1 MGKIVNKNISNKL
14 TNENKCYKIK
24 SINSLKGG
32 VIMKKDET
40 FFEYPTFDNIREVIY
55 YSVKRYPENLAFIV
69 KHKNTEDNKDVTYE
83 NITYKEFL
91 KQVNALGTGLYN
103 LGMKGKRIAIISKN
117 RYEWVL
123 SFVSLLLGGIVAVPI
138 DKDLEFGE
146 FENSLVRSKADA
158 IIFDSKYEDSLK
170 EIRANGKTNLK
181 EYICMDES
189 KEFKNLQKIKEKGQ
203 ELIDSGN
210 DKYIKCDIDNNALA
224 ELVFTSGTTSE
235 SKVVMLSNYNLAR
248 NISDMQLVEDFRESD
263 VNLAFLPL
271 HHTFGSTGQL
281 IMLSSGLTTAFP
293 DGLRYIAQNLKE
305 YHVTFFVGVPL
316 LIESIYKKLNKEI
329 EKQGKTKLIKALK
342 VFTNFLL
349 KLHIDIRRK
358 VYKSIIDE
366 LGGLRFVISGAA
378 ALDKEVE
385 KGFNDLGILTVQGYG
400 LTEASPVLIAENYK
414 YRRYGSIGFPM
425 PSVKVK
431 IVDKNEEGV
440 GELIA
445 KAPNVMMGYYEDEV
459 ATNETIKDG
468 WLYTGDLAYI
478 DKDGFVYI
486 TGRKKNVV
494 VLKNGKNIYPEELEF
509 LINKLDIVK
518 DSMVFGIP
526 KEDDLLLS
534 AKVQYDEEY
543 VKANYPDADEEK
555 IEKIIWEE
563 IKEINKTLPTYKY
576 IKNLIVTKEE
586 FIKTTTAKIKR
597 HEEMKRMS

>member
-1 MGKIVNKNISNKL
+1 M
-14 TNENKCYKIK
+14 
-24 SINSLKGG
+24 
-32 VIMKKDET
+32 MKKDET
-40 FFEYPTFDNIREVIY
+40 FFEYPTFDNVRDIIY
-55 YSVKRYPENLAFIV
+55 YSVNNYPENIAFII
-69 KHKNTEDNKDVTYE
+69 KHKNDNKEASYQY
-83 NITYKEFL
+83 IKYKEFL
-91 KQVNALGTGLYN
+91 EEVNALGTGLFN
-103 LGMKGKRIAIISKN
+103 LGMKRKRIAIISKN

-123 SFVSLLLGGIVAVPI
+123 SFVTTLLGGMISVPI

-146 FENSLVRSKADA
+146 FENSLIRSKADC
-158 IIFDSKYEDSLK
+158 IIFDSKYEDTLK
-170 EIRANGKTNLK
+170 KIRANGKTDLR
-181 EYICMDES
+181 EYICMDIS
-189 KEFKNLQKIKEKGQ
+189 NEFKELRKIKETGKK
-203 ELIDSGN
+203 LLNSGN
-210 DKYIKCDIDNNALA
+210 DSYLNAEIDNHALA

-235 SKVVMLSNYNLAR
+235 SKVVMLSHYNLAR
-248 NISDMQLVEDFRESD
+248 NISDMQLVEDFRSTD

-316 LIESIYKKLNKEI
+316 LIENIYKKLNKEI
-329 EKQGKTKLIKALK
+329 ERQGKTRLIKNAKIL
-342 VFTNFLL
+342 TNFLL

-358 VYKSIIDE
+358 VYKSIINE

-400 LTEASPVLIAENYK
+400 LTEAAPVLIAENYK
-414 YRRYGSIGFPM
+414 YRRYGSIGLPM
-425 PSVKVK
+425 PNVKVK
-431 IVDKNEEGV
+431 IVDKNEEGI

-445 KAPNVMMGYYEDEV
+445 KAPNVMMGYYEDEE

-509 LINKLDIVK
+509 LINKLEIVK
-518 DSMVFGIP
+518 DSMVFGVP
-526 KEDDLLLS
+526 KDDDLQLS
-534 AKVQYDEEY
+534 VKIQYDEEY
-543 VKANYPDADEEK
+543 AKKYYPNLDEDGLKE
-555 IEKIIWEE
+555 IIWNE

-576 IKNLIVTKEE
+576 IKKIIITKED

-597 HEEMKRMS
+597 HEEMKKMSQ